1 MKSKAFVLWA
11 TISTLGL
18 CVSCVESS
26 DDIRWRGEPPT
37 SDSEADS
44 NQDAEGDADEDDDQ
58 GDDKNEYEDPGDSDG
73 EDKDGDEDGDD
84 TYDTDKQMKSMW
96 RCMICEPDSAK
107 RFDWGLPRARK
118 ARTRNLVQK
127 WNEAI
132 KK

>member
-58 GDDKNEYEDPGDSDG
+58 GDDKNEYEIPATAMG
-73 EDKDGDEDGDD
+73 
-84 TYDTDKQMKSMW
+84 
-96 RCMICEPDSAK
+96 
-107 RFDWGLPRARK
+107 
-118 ARTRNLVQK
+118 RTRTGTRMAMTHMTRINK
-127 WNEAI
+127 
-132 KK
+132 